1 MKLIGTVF
9 TNADYAIRKED
20 DCFAYKVIDVLGD
33 DVYATALKLTIISE
47 PLRLKLNGLSSCGSQ
62 RLEYPLREVGE
73 PELFK
78 LTTFGSKKCI
88 MNKSKCLIELANDI
102 NIEQDTTNHQSFDDL
117 VLKLNWLVGRINS
130 EYGLY
135 DNSQNSFD
143 NLILKLEWLV
153 DEVIRV
159 EQDKLS
165 KIEWIT
171 CSPHAHSTVYHEM
184 SGIHK
189 LKQSKQEEINALDF
203 KLNQLQLES
212 QESCSHKIKTI
223 ELANLNCRI
232 KYCSVCHKKLT
243 I

>member
-1 MKLIGTVF
+1 MELIGTVF
-9 TNADYAIRKED
+9 TNSDYAIRKED
-20 DCFAYKVIDVLGD
+20 DCFAYKITNVIGD
-33 DVYATALKLTIISE
+33 DVYAVALKLTVVSE
-47 PLRLKLNGLSSCGSQ
+47 SSRLKIKGLSSCGRQ
-62 RLEYPLREVGE
+62 KLEYPLCEVGE

-78 LTTFGSKKCI
+78 ITTFGLRKCI
-88 MNKSKCLIELANDI
+88 INKSMCLIEAANDI
-102 NIEQDTTNHQSFDDL
+102 NIEQNISKQLSFDDL
-117 VLKLNWLVGRINS
+117 VLKLNWLINRINS

-212 QESCSHKIKTI
+212 QESCQHKIKTI

-232 KYCSVCHKKLT
+232 KYCSVCHKKWT